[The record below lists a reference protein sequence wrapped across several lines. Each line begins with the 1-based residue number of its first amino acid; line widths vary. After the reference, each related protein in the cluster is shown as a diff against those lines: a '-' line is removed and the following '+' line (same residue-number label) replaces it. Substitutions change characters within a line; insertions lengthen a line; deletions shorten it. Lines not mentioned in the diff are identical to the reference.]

1 MLEVTANLP
10 RGPVFLAGETL
21 CCDVTFTNT
30 SKENQSG
37 YEILAWASV
46 QIICQCTVCESRVQ
60 LPRENILSAEEASS
74 TGCDTS
80 FVPNKAHGKH
90 FLKNII
96 EGERGLTVLCTKPT
110 ILFCDLK
117 LAPGM
122 SRTYQYEEVI
132 PTDAPPSFRGQA
144 VKYSYK
150 VIVGTQRLEKA
161 TKMVRVP
168 FRVLVLYGLNDISV
182 YNETEEIAPS
192 NPFLHNCRKE
202 TSVLDV
208 ALQVIST
215 VTARKTPHSYNI
227 TNARGRVAKFLL
239 FKQAYKLG
247 EDIVG
252 MFDFSVGTVPC
263 VQYSVTLQSEEQ
275 ISEECRRKPSQGT
288 TVTSYVKHQEMC
300 LHTVRSHVN
309 IPIPLTATPGFI
321 TDIVCQ
327 RWRLH
332 FEFVTSLTDIPG
344 PESALSDTE
353 ERLWQGPSTLNVET
367 MVWDL
372 NIKVFPTN
380 PIHASSVTL
389 MKTSATI
396 HLGD

>member
-1 MLEVTANLP
+1 MLEVVASLI
-10 RGPVFLAGETL
+10 RGPVFLAGETIN
-21 CCDVTFTNT
+21 CEVTFTNT
-30 SKENQSG
+30 SPDNNSG
-37 YEILAWASV
+37 DEVLAWSSV
-46 QIICQCTVCESRVQ
+46 QIICQCTVSESRVM
-60 LPRENILSAEEASS
+60 LPRKNALSTEEVS
-74 TGCDTS
+74 TSGCETS
-80 FVPNKAHGKH
+80 FVPNRGSCR
-90 FLKNII
+90 LII
-96 EGERGLTVLCTKPT
+96 SEEGERGLTVLCTKPK

-117 LAPGM
+117 LSPGM
-122 SRTYQYEEVI
+122 KRSYQFEEVI

-150 VIVGTQRLEKA
+150 VIVGTQRLEKT
-161 TKMVRVP
+161 TKIVRVP

-182 YNETEEIAPS
+182 YNENEEISPS
-192 NPFLHNCRKE
+192 NPFLHNHRKE
-202 TSVLDV
+202 NSVLDV

-215 VTARKTPHSYNI
+215 VTARKAPHSYNI

-252 MFDFSVGTVPC
+252 MFDFSVGTVTC

-275 ISEECRRKPSQGT
+275 VSEECRRRLSQGT
-288 TVTSYVKHQEMC
+288 AVTSYVKHQEMC
-300 LHTVRSHVN
+300 LHTVRTHMN
-309 IPIPLTATPGFI
+309 IPIPLTATPGFM

-332 FEFVTSLTDIPG
+332 FEFVTSLDEISG
-344 PESALSDTE
+344 PDSLPNDGG
-353 ERLWQGPSTLNVET
+353 ERQWQGPSTLNVET

-372 NIKVFPTN
+372 PIKIFPTN

-389 MKTSATI
+389 MKTTASI
-396 HLGD
+396 QMNN

>member
-1 MLEVTANLP
+1 MLEVVASLP
-10 RGPVFLAGETL
+10 RGPVFLAGETIV
-21 CCDVTFTNT
+21 CDVTFTNT
-30 SKENQSG
+30 SSDTHLSCRSVD
-37 YEILAWASV
+37 EILAWSSV
-46 QIICQCTVCESRVQ
+46 QIICQCTVSESRVL
-60 LPRENILSAEEASS
+60 LPRRSILSTEEAST
-74 TGCDTS
+74 TGCETS
-80 FVPNKAHGKH
+80 FVPNK
-90 FLKNII
+90 
-96 EGERGLTVLCTKPT
+96 GERGLTVLCTKPK

-117 LAPGM
+117 LSPGS
-122 SRTYQYEEVI
+122 SRSYQFEEVI

-161 TKMVRVP
+161 TKMLRVP

-192 NPFLHNCRKE
+192 NPFLHNHRKE
-202 TSVLDV
+202 NSVLDV

-215 VTARKTPHSYNI
+215 VTARKAPHSYNI

-252 MFDFSVGTVPC
+252 MFDFSVGTVTC

-288 TVTSYVKHQEMC
+288 AVTSYVKHQEMC
-300 LHTVRSHVN
+300 LHTVRTHMN

-332 FEFVTSLTDIPG
+332 FEFVTSFDDVSG
-344 PESALSDTE
+344 PDSLPSDGE
-353 ERLWQGPSTLNVET
+353 ERQWQGPSTLNVET
-367 MVWDL
+367 MIWDL
-372 NIKVFPTN
+372 PIKVFPTN

-389 MKTSATI
+389 LKTSSAI
-396 HLGD
+396 HMSH